1 MKQKIIFSAELTK
14 SEDERVSPLSS
25 PEMDLLTQSESGLG
39 TQNQSIK
46 TKE

>member
-1 MKQKIIFSAELTK
+1 MKQKIIFSAELTR
-14 SEDERVSPLSS
+14 SEERVSPLSS